1 MPDYL
6 QIGGSS
12 GLDTANMLVS
22 DSVCG
27 AARDPSIN
35 SKSNCIH
42 FKYNNSFTFIF
53 NRNGRRNDRMRH
65 HDCAAGLERAPSQ
78 LGAGCHTPS

>member
-1 MPDYL
+1 LFKIFKFPALFFKKILKNQCEEKDMSDFL

-27 AARDPSIN
+27 AAREPSN
-35 SKSNCIH
+35 
-42 FKYNNSFTFIF
+42 FI
-53 NRNGRRNDRMRH
+53 
-65 HDCAAGLERAPSQ
+65 
-78 LGAGCHTPS
+78 

>member
-27 AARDPSIN
+27 AAREPSN
-35 SKSNCIH
+35 
-42 FKYNNSFTFIF
+42 
-53 NRNGRRNDRMRH
+53 
-65 HDCAAGLERAPSQ
+65 
-78 LGAGCHTPS
+78 

>member
-1 MPDYL
+1 MSDFL

-27 AARDPSIN
+27 AAREPSN
-35 SKSNCIH
+35 
-42 FKYNNSFTFIF
+42 F
-53 NRNGRRNDRMRH
+53 
-65 HDCAAGLERAPSQ
+65 LV
-78 LGAGCHTPS
+78 

>member
-1 MPDYL
+1 MFSFQCEEKEMSDFL

-27 AARDPSIN
+27 AAREPSNFVEFRRMN
-35 SKSNCIH
+35 SGFLSEMTIEK
-42 FKYNNSFTFIF
+42 
-53 NRNGRRNDRMRH
+53 
-65 HDCAAGLERAPSQ
+65 
-78 LGAGCHTPS
+78 

>member
-1 MPDYL
+1 MSDFL

-27 AARDPSIN
+27 AAREPSN
-35 SKSNCIH
+35 
-42 FKYNNSFTFIF
+42 F
-53 NRNGRRNDRMRH
+53 
-65 HDCAAGLERAPSQ
+65 PS
-78 LGAGCHTPS
+78 LLIMLLCFPSGIRDETYF

>member
-1 MPDYL
+1 MSDFL

-27 AARDPSIN
+27 ATREPSNFPSLLGLIMLLCFPSGIRDETY
-35 SKSNCIH
+35 
-42 FKYNNSFTFIF
+42 F
-53 NRNGRRNDRMRH
+53 
-65 HDCAAGLERAPSQ
+65 
-78 LGAGCHTPS
+78 